1 MSLYVWKENRVWKN
15 IILSIL
21 LCISCLTGCQE
32 TESENGKTNQQQ
44 IALKDIVAENAG
56 KIEETNSQVTYI
68 GKSESQEDIDLD
80 EKDINLDDD
89 SDSIQK

>member
-1 MSLYVWKENRVWKN
+1 MRV
-15 IILSIL
+15 
-21 LCISCLTGCQE
+21 
-32 TESENGKTNQQQ
+32 
-44 IALKDIVAENAG
+44 

>member
-21 LCISCLTGCQE
+21 LCIPCLTGCQE
-32 TESENGKTNQQQ
+32 TESEIGKTNQQQ

>member
-1 MSLYVWKENRVWKN
+1 MQMCHSMFGRKIEYEKILFYQYYYVFLAWQDAR
-15 IILSIL
+15 
-21 LCISCLTGCQE
+21 
-32 TESENGKTNQQQ
+32 KTNQQQ